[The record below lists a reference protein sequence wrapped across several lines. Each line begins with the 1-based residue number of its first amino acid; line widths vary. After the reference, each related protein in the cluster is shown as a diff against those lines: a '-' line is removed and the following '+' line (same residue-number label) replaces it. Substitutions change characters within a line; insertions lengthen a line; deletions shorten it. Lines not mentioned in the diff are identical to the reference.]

1 LRAGSPETMRTR
13 YGGDMENKGVNRFN
27 RENVKVVLYVIGIL
41 AALGFLSTVFYK
53 PVFFVQGI
61 TFCFSLLALALP
73 IVITYLLYDREAMG
87 TSAQAI
93 LWVSVPV
100 ILFCGLMLSVSGPV
114 GLPGLLN
121 IMQPMMCPA
130 GYAEVAGDLSTRQFA
145 MPGRV
150 MTVSLQSIC
159 HGELGTYAPEKYAQ
173 IVSGMVIYLLY
184 CGMYFSIVLVVWKQ
198 KFFML
203 RRYAAQGIIL
213 ALFIPLLFVTLL
225 NASFRDVA
233 AKPMNGLIYRG
244 QAVSLVEAVKQHK
257 IGVIRDLLARGG
269 DINAK
274 NHLKESAL
282 GVAQKFKDKE
292 VLGLFSG
299 QIIGG
304 SDSKKALLD
313 KGIVYDVPNFFKRV
327 EANDIESVK
336 LFLSAGMDVNEVGT
350 TGEAYGNTA
359 LAIAAG
365 KGHKDLVQ
373 LLLDRKA
380 DVNALHKKGSFGRTP
395 LYAAAMACRDDIVK
409 LLIQRGADVNVR
421 DRYGYT
427 VLMMAS
433 GATYGQTDASTACPA
448 AVRTLLENK
457 ADINARRTDGY
468 TALLYAV
475 ERTGYSFKYDP
486 VKKWDVEVL
495 NKERYDV
502 VKYLLEHGADPN
514 VNSYDS
520 GKTPLRIA
528 RSGKVKEVIQLLE
541 QYHGRE

>member
-1 LRAGSPETMRTR
+1 MKNRGT
-13 YGGDMENKGVNRFN
+13 NRFN
-27 RENVKVVLYVIGIL
+27 RENIKFVLYVIGIIIC
-41 AALGFLSTVFYK
+41 LGFLSTVFYR

-61 TFCFSLLALALP
+61 TLCFSLFALALP

-100 ILFCGLMLSVSGPV
+100 LLFFGLMLSVSGPV
-114 GLPGLLN
+114 GMPGLLN

-130 GYAEVAGDLSTRQFA
+130 GYAEVAGELSTRQYA

-159 HGELGTYAPEKYAQ
+159 HGELGTYAPEKFAQ
-173 IVSGMVIYLLY
+173 IVSGMVMYLLY
-184 CGMYFSIVLVVWKQ
+184 CGMYLGIVLVVWKQ
-198 KFFML
+198 RFFML
-203 RRYAAQGIIL
+203 QRYAAQGIVL

-225 NASFRDVA
+225 NASFRSVVA
-233 AKPMNGLIYRG
+233 APMNGLIYRG

-257 IGVIRDLLARGG
+257 IGVIKDLLARGG
-269 DINAK
+269 DIHAK
-274 NHLKESAL
+274 NHMKESAL
-282 GVAQKFKDKE
+282 GVAQKFQDKE
-292 VLGLFSG
+292 VLALFSG

-313 KGIVYDVPNFFKRV
+313 KGIVYDESNFFKRV
-327 EANDIESVK
+327 EANDIENVK
-336 LFLSAGMDVNEVGT
+336 LFLDAGMDVNTMGT
-350 TGEAYGNTA
+350 SGDAYGNTA

-365 KGHKDLVQ
+365 KGHTGLVQ

-380 DVNALHKKGSFGRTP
+380 DVNAAHKKVSFGRTP
-395 LYAAAMACRDDIVK
+395 LYAAAMACKDDIVK
-409 LLIQRGADVNVR
+409 LLIQNGADVNAK
-421 DRYGYT
+421 DRYGFT
-427 VLMMAS
+427 VLMLVS
-433 GATYGQTDASTACPA
+433 GATYGQMDASTTCPT
-448 AVRTLLENK
+448 AVRTLVENK
-457 ADINARRTDGY
+457 ADINARRADGY

-495 NKERYDV
+495 NKERYNV